1 VVVELLLELCRLTDL
16 AGRLPSTSKIAL
28 DGLVETCFSAGAAE
42 LLPPA
47 CASGHD
53 DRPVLS
59 SHGRKPGAVASEAA
73 LLSCRLH
80 GQKSSMSFILSTTG
94 SSETFS
100 FTSALAQPADAAVE
114 TDAGAVG
121 AAAQPSRDDPVCAG
135 DAQSAAAEVTR
146 AVRVDGAAAVPV
158 AWVVVAENDVA
169 GGSLVARCTV
179 AAGATAKAAHSSERR
194 PSASQGRKSESF
206 STGIAEA
213 APLLGSAV
221 TSRSGVPA
229 APIQSLGWPPI

>member
-80 GQKSSMSFILSTTG
+80 GQKSSM

>member
-80 GQKSSMSFILSTTG
+80 GQKSSMS
-94 SSETFS
+94 SETFS

-121 AAAQPSRDDPVCAG
+121 AAAQPSRDDPCLCWRCPIRCCRG
-135 DAQSAAAEVTR
+135 D
-146 AVRVDGAAAVPV
+146 P
-158 AWVVVAENDVA
+158 
-169 GGSLVARCTV
+169 GSPR
-179 AAGATAKAAHSSERR
+179 
-194 PSASQGRKSESF
+194 
-206 STGIAEA
+206 
-213 APLLGSAV
+213 
-221 TSRSGVPA
+221 
-229 APIQSLGWPPI
+229 

>member
-80 GQKSSMSFILSTTG
+80 GQKSSM

-229 APIQSLGWPPI
+229 APIPSLGWPPI